1 MSKSRMAARLSPL
14 GLLSLTACVNS
25 DSSII
30 QLADGSFFSV
40 ASGTAYKGLLSNA
53 LVYIDYD
60 DASIADSATVRTDS
74 NGGYTLSTLNNNYTI
89 VVVTDGSTIDGST
102 GAVLSGVTLKAPSG
116 ATVVTAT
123 TTLMEEG
130 NLTAAQVND
139 VLGLGAHINPLT
151 FNAFSDDVNAAD
163 ALAVEII

>member
-1 MSKSRMAARLSPL
+1 MSKKRIAVSLSPL
-14 GLLSLTACVNS
+14 SLLALTACVNS
-25 DSSII
+25 DTSII
-30 QLADGSFFSV
+30 QLADGSFVSTRG
-40 ASGTAYKGLLSNA
+40 STEGHAYKGLLSNA

-60 DASIADSATVRTDS
+60 DAALGNSATVRTAVDGS
-74 NGGYTLSTLNNNYTI
+74 YTLATLNNNYTI
-89 VVVTDGSTIDGST
+89 VVVTDGDTIDGST
-102 GAVLSGVTLKAPSG
+102 NSVLSGVTLKAPSG

-151 FNAFSDDVNAAD
+151 FNTFTGRLNKN
-163 ALAVEII
+163 L